1 MSYSELYHNAVISNE
16 LDKLVKNYDD
26 CNLDVIADELIR
38 IGYTDNY
45 DEAKFIAEDIICNEL
60 ISQCDDSMFFD

>member
-1 MSYSELYHNAVISNE
+1 MSYSELYNNAVISNE

-45 DEAKFIAEDIICNEL
+45 YEAKLIAEDIICNEL
-60 ISQCDDSMFFD
+60 ISQCDDCMFFD